1 MGPGARRR
9 QEYLDPGPHKGEH
22 STLESP
28 PGQTRQTR
36 LSSVAENVG
45 LDLQDTGAL
54 GSSQRPQHN
63 VPQDLGMN
71 QFAEKCKSV
80 GLGDVEAG
88 WKLAGW

>member
-1 MGPGARRR
+1 MGQKEAK
-9 QEYLDPGPHKGEH
+9 YLNPCPHKGEH

-36 LSSVAENVG
+36 LSSMAENVG

-54 GSSQRPQHN
+54 GSSQRLQHN
-63 VPQDLGMN
+63 VPQGSGMN